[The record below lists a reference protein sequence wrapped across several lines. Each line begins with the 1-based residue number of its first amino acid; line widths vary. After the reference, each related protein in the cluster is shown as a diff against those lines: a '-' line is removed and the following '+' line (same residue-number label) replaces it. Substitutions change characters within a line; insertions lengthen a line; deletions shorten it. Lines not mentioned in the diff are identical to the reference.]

1 MINIDDLTY
10 RDLKEI
16 AARFTSLTIPQPSA
30 AGAGQSSPLLGQH
43 VVVRTFSAG
52 VHIGT
57 LVAKDGENVL
67 LRDARR
73 LWKWAGAFTLSE
85 VAQSVVQK
93 SGSRIAC
100 VVPLIELT
108 NANEIIPTT
117 EQARASFAA
126 CHE

>member
-1 MINIDDLTY
+1 MNIDDLTY
-10 RDLKEI
+10 GQIRQIVNMFSNQSTTLSSE
-16 AARFTSLTIPQPSA
+16 SA
-30 AGAGQSSPLLGQH
+30 LIDQH
-43 VVVRTFSAG
+43 VVVRTYSAG

-57 LVAKDGENVL
+57 LIRKDGENVL
-67 LRDARR
+67 LKDARR

-85 VAQSVVQK
+85 VSQTGVQK

-108 NANEIIPTT
+108 NVNEIIPTT
-117 EQARASFAA
+117 EKARATFDA